1 MVKFPPAIQAIFA
14 AATLAVV
21 PLSAPK
27 PVFAQDARLAAA
39 EPRFE
44 ELVQLTDEVSLWAAK
59 VCSLIESA
67 AVAHGL
73 PEEFFTRLIWQ
84 ESRFRAKAVSPV
96 GAQGIAQFMPGTASD
111 RNLDDP
117 FDPVSAIVA
126 SASLLRDL
134 REEFGNLG
142 LAAAAYNGG
151 PGRVSNWIG
160 GDGGLPRETRNYV
173 WIITGHTAESWTKD
187 DARKLEHAEDEAN
200 RTRRNCA
207 ETVALLRKPGDRPE
221 MPDDVEDEF
230 ARGSG
235 PWGVQVAGS
244 FSRAQ
249 AMAAWQRMKK
259 SHSSIL
265 GSRSPMMVGGRLRS
279 RGTRA
284 FYRVRVAEQTREA
297 AESLCASLKRS
308 GGVCM
313 VLKN

>member
-1 MVKFPPAIQAIFA
+1 MIKFPPAVQAICA
-14 AATLAVV
+14 AAALAIV
-21 PLSAPK
+21 PLFPPNHAA
-27 PVFAQDARLAAA
+27 AQETRLAAL

-44 ELVQLTDEVSLWAAK
+44 ELEQLSDDMSLWAAK

-84 ESRFRAKAVSPV
+84 ESRFRPKAVSPV
-96 GAQGIAQFMPGTASD
+96 GARGIAQFMPGTASD
-111 RNLDDP
+111 RKLDDP

-126 SASLLRDL
+126 SASLLRDH
-134 REEFGNLG
+134 RERFGNLG

-151 PGRVSNWIG
+151 PGRVSNWVD

-173 WIITGHTAESWTKD
+173 WLITGHTAESWTKD

-200 RTRRNCA
+200 RTRRGCQ
-207 ETVALLRKPGDRPE
+207 ETVALLRRPGDRPE
-221 MPDDVEDEF
+221 MPDDIEDEF
-230 ARGSG
+230 ARGGG

-249 AMAAWQRMKK
+249 AVAAWERMKK
-259 SHSSIL
+259 SHSAIL
-265 GSRSPMMVGGRLRS
+265 GDRSPMMVGGRMRS

-284 FYRVRVAEQTREA
+284 FYRVRVAEQTRDA
-297 AESLCASLKRS
+297 AENLCGRLQRS
-308 GGVCM
+308 GGVCV